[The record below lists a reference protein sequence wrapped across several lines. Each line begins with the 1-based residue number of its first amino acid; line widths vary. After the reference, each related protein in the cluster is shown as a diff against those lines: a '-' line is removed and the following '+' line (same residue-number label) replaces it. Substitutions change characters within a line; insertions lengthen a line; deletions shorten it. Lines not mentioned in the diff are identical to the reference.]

1 MKGEPEATEVGAGV
15 SGLGGP
21 GATEA
26 VRLSVD
32 KVYQKQR
39 QRALRIWFL
48 AAKLR
53 G

>member
-1 MKGEPEATEVGAGV
+1 VEPEATEVGAGV

-26 VRLSVD
+26 GAVISG

-39 QRALRIWFL
+39 QRALADLVL

-53 G
+53 V